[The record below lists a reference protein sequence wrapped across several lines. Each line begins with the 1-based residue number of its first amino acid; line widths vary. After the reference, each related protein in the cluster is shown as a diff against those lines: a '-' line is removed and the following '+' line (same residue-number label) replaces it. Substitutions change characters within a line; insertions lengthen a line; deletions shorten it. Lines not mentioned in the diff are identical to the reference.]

1 MPSFFFFR
9 KGGLDT
15 DSEDFPGLVSVAAYL
30 KQLSAQENERKPT
43 DAEGFLR
50 ELDAVP
56 WSEVMAAWLVEQ
68 AGPLPALVLCS
79 DDMKVQFGVSGIFHE
94 QLHYY
99 QCTFNREVKK
109 GWFSKETQNLSFEI
123 HARDDVAGLV
133 RQFVQGDCD
142 ALAEEARRIGQNFVD

>member
-1 MPSFFFFR
+1 MPSFLFFR

-30 KQLSAQENERKPT
+30 KQLSAQEHERKPT
-43 DAEGFLR
+43 DADGFLR

-56 WSEVMAAWLVEQ
+56 WSELMAAWLVEQ
-68 AGPLPALVLCS
+68 AGPLPALVLCTG
-79 DDMKVQFGVSGIFHE
+79 DMKVQLGVSGIFHE

-123 HARDDVAGLV
+123 HAREDVAGLV
-133 RQFVQGDCD
+133 RQFVQGGFD
-142 ALAEEARRIGQNFVD
+142 ALAEEARRIGQNFVA